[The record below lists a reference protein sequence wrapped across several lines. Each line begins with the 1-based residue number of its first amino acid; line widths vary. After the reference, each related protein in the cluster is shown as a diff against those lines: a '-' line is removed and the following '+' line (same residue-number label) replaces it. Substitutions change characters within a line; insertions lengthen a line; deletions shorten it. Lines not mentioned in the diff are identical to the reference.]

1 MIRRL
6 ALAALALLAGCD
18 GAADGYRYERT
29 EFVRDRVEVT
39 VVTHPTIDALQ
50 REAARL
56 DVKPATGEE
65 LFGFGLVHPT
75 EPRCTIHLVDPAKT
89 YRPQHIGHEFTHC
102 IRGRFHG

>member
-6 ALAALALLAGCD
+6 ALGALALLAGCD
-18 GAADGYRYERT
+18 GAGDGHRYTRT
-29 EFVRDRVEVT
+29 EFVRDRVDVT
-39 VVTHPTIDALQ
+39 VVVHPTLAALQ

-56 DVKPATGEE
+56 DVRPAAGEE
-65 LFGFGLVHPT
+65 LFGFGMVHPA
-75 EPRCTIHLVDPAKT
+75 EPRCTIHIVDPART